1 MAVIKKQKAEVV
13 CDTCIKR
20 DVCDNKQQVL
30 KSIQEE
36 THEKYDEYAFFSI
49 EFNCKHYAENVLVR
63 GNQ

>member
-63 GNQ
+63 RNQ